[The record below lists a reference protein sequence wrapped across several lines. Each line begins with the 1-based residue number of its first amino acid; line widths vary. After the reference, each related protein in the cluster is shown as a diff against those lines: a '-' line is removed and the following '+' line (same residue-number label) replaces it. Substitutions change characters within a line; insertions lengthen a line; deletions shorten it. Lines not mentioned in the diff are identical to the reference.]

1 MVPVLK
7 MEGIEQMIPILLA
20 ATILLLHLLLWGV
33 ALWRQ
38 RPFPWSHIFQY
49 VYLIRYSLL
58 TEVAL
63 LLTGALALSTLS
75 NTLGNFF
82 VLTTWWEV
90 ALTTCFAILVAWV
103 VMTTMRLTISSA
115 PAFFAL
121 TPLKELPWPEW
132 LFALLFSLAALP
144 TLYAIVQQSGRDPL
158 LLGIG
163 ISAGVALA
171 WLLRT
176 VALWIKGPVGRVF
189 QRLRIDRVSRRLL
202 QAADYAEIEKHQRA
216 TSFIVLALLLYAAG
230 FWLLMPNQPWT
241 VPAPAILY
249 LHLLLIVFGWL
260 LPGLALFFD
269 RFRLP
274 LSLVL
279 VVLIIAFAALSNT
292 DHFFV
297 LRDKPITAAAA
308 PVSPDEA
315 LTNRLE
321 QRAQLGC
328 SALTVIT
335 TSGGGIRS
343 ALWTAKVLTELQRAV
358 GRSFSD
364 SIAVISSVSGGSV
377 GAMYFVDAF
386 TPAGPP
392 ADAQLDEI
400 VKAAGSPS
408 LAPTVWGLVYPDL
421 WRIFFAIPGWDR
433 TRDRGWALE
442 EAWKARLVTP
452 EATLGDWRQG
462 VSEGWRPAVIFNT
475 TLVETG
481 EHFLFTTLDG
491 LDGGP
496 TTPSRWATRHFGA
509 AYADY
514 DVGVATA
521 ARLSATFPY
530 VSPIARAIYN
540 SEPITPTY
548 HFADGGYYDNN
559 GVAAVV
565 EWLDAVNPA
574 QTTRAM
580 VPKRSSQVL
589 VIQIRASDSQS
600 AKEETTQQ
608 DSGSWLYGLA
618 GPVITLLNVNST
630 AQITRGDVELR
641 LLERAYQ
648 GVIAKQANFQLT
660 SDGALSWQLSN
671 RQRDQILAGWN
682 SADNQAQVA
691 EIKQFFAENGCTS

>member
-1 MVPVLK
+1 
-7 MEGIEQMIPILLA
+7 MIPILLA
-20 ATILLLHLLLWGV
+20 AVILLLHLLIWGV
-33 ALWRQ
+33 AIWRQ

-58 TEVAL
+58 TEIAL

-75 NTLGNFF
+75 NTIGNFF

-121 TPLKELPWPEW
+121 TPVKEPLWPEW

-144 TLYAIVQQSGRDPL
+144 TLYAIVQQSGREL
-158 LLGIG
+158 MLLGIG
-163 ISAGVALA
+163 IGAGVAFA
-171 WLLRT
+171 WGLRA
-176 VALWIKGPVGRVF
+176 VALWLKAPVGRGL
-189 QRLRIDRVSRRLL
+189 QILRFDRVSRRLL
-202 QAADYAEIEKHQRA
+202 QAADYVEIEKHQRA
-216 TSFIVLALLLYAAG
+216 TSFIVLALLLYALG
-230 FWLLMPNQPWT
+230 FWLLMPNRPWT

-279 VVLIIAFAALSNT
+279 VVIVGAFAALSNT

-297 LRDKPITAAAA
+297 LRDQSISAAAA
-308 PVSPDEA
+308 PVSPDKA
-315 LTNRLE
+315 LANRLE
-321 QRAQLGC
+321 QRAQSSC
-328 SALTVIT
+328 AALTVIT

-343 ALWTAKVLTELQRAV
+343 ALWTAKVLTELQRTV

-392 ADAQLDEI
+392 TDAQLDAI
-400 VKAAGSPS
+400 VQAAGSPS
-408 LAPTVWGLVYPDL
+408 LAPSVWGLVYPDL

-442 EAWKARLVTP
+442 EAWKAHLLTP
-452 EATLGDWRQG
+452 EATLGEWRQG

-475 TLVETG
+475 TLVESG

-491 LDGGP
+491 LDGGA
-496 TTPSRWATRHFGA
+496 TTPKRWATHNFST
-509 AYADY
+509 AYATY
-514 DVGVATA
+514 DVSVATA

-540 SEPITPTY
+540 SEPISPTY

-580 VPKRSSQVL
+580 VPKLSSQVL
-589 VIQIRASDSQS
+589 VIQIRASDKQPGQ
-600 AKEETTQQ
+600 EETAQP
-608 DSGSWLYGLA
+608 DSGSWLYGVA
-618 GPVITLLNVNST
+618 GPIITLLNVNST
-630 AQITRGDVELR
+630 AQVTRGDVELR

-648 GVIAKQANFQLT
+648 GVIAKQAKFQLT

-671 RQRDQILAGWN
+671 QQRAQILDGWN
-682 SADNQAQVA
+682 SVGNQAQLA
-691 EIKQFFAENGCTS
+691 EIKQFFVDNGCTS

>member
-1 MVPVLK
+1 
-7 MEGIEQMIPILLA
+7 MIPILLA
-20 ATILLLHLLLWGV
+20 AAILLLHLLIFG
-33 ALWRQ
+33 ATIWRQ

-49 VYLIRYSLL
+49 FYLIRYSLL

-75 NTLGNFF
+75 NTIGNFF
-82 VLTTWWEV
+82 VLTAWWEV

-121 TPLKELPWPEW
+121 TPVKELAWPEW
-132 LFALLFSLAALP
+132 LFALLFALAALP

-163 ISAGVALA
+163 IGAGVTLA
-171 WLLRT
+171 WVLRA
-176 VALWIKGPVGRVF
+176 VALWLKAPIGRAL
-189 QRLRIDRVSRRLL
+189 QILRLDRLSRRLL
-202 QAADYAEIEKHQRA
+202 QAANYEEIEKHQRA

-249 LHLLLIVFGWL
+249 VHLLLILFGWL

-269 RFRLP
+269 RFRMP
-274 LSLVL
+274 LSLV
-279 VVLIIAFAALSNT
+279 VVVIIVAFAALSNT
-292 DHFFV
+292 DHFFI
-297 LRDKPITAAAA
+297 LREKPLTAAAT
-308 PVSPDEA
+308 PLFPDEVLA
-315 LTNRLE
+315 NRME
-321 QRAQLGC
+321 QRALPSC

-335 TSGGGIRS
+335 ASGGGIRS

-358 GRSFSD
+358 GRPFSD
-364 SIAVISSVSGGSV
+364 SIALISSVSGGSV

-392 ADAQLDEI
+392 PPEKLDEI
-400 VKAAGSPS
+400 VNAAGSPS
-408 LAPTVWGLVYPDL
+408 LAPTVWGLIYPDL

-442 EAWKARLVTP
+442 EAWKAHMETP
-452 EATLGDWRQG
+452 EATLSDWRQG
-462 VSEGWRPAVIFNT
+462 VIDGWRPAVIFNT

-496 TTPSRWATRHFGA
+496 TTPTRWATRHFGA
-509 AYADY
+509 VYPAY

-540 SEPITPTY
+540 SEPVTPTY

-565 EWLDAVNPA
+565 EWLDAVNPR
-574 QTTRAM
+574 QPTRALL
-580 VPKRSSQVL
+580 PKLTSQVL
-589 VIQIRASDSQS
+589 VIQIRASD
-600 AKEETTQQ
+600 TQPGAAEATQ
-608 DSGSWLYGLA
+608 RDSGSWLYGLA
-618 GPVITLLNVNST
+618 GPLITLLNVNST
-630 AQITRGDVELR
+630 AQLTRGDVELR

-648 GVIAKQANFQLT
+648 GIITKQAQFQLT
-660 SDGALSWQLSN
+660 SDGALSWQLSH
-671 RQRDQILAGWN
+671 RQRDQILDGWN
-682 SADNQAQVA
+682 SAGNQAQLA
-691 EIKQFFAENGCTS
+691 AIKQFFAENGCISQ